1 MGQHTASSG
10 QMTPGQ
16 GDDARIAEL
25 ERQIA
30 GLTNALGAF
39 SIGPLAPRSRDPAMI
54 GFPAGPFP
62 PSANGEGQRS
72 LMAGHNRAGD
82 RARFVRDHIRQR
94 RMRAD
99 FFPPDVF
106 SDPVWD
112 MLLDLYAAQYETQ
125 PVSVSSLCIAAGVP
139 ATTALR
145 WIKTMTGYGWLVRT
159 RDDNDGRRVYV
170 HLAEDTRLKLDIYF
184 DALQR

>member
-1 MGQHTASSG
+1 
-10 QMTPGQ
+10 
-16 GDDARIAEL
+16 
-25 ERQIA
+25 
-30 GLTNALGAF
+30 
-39 SIGPLAPRSRDPAMI
+39 
-54 GFPAGPFP
+54 
-62 PSANGEGQRS
+62 
-72 LMAGHNRAGD
+72 
-82 RARFVRDHIRQR
+82 
-94 RMRAD
+94 
-99 FFPPDVF
+99 
-106 SDPVWD
+106 